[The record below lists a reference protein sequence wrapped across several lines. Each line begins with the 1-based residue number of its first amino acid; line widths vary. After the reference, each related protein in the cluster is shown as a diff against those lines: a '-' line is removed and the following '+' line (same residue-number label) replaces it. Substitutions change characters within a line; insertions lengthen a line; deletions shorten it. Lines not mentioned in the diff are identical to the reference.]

1 MGDGMSE
8 ANTEEVT
15 ATAIYSADQYGHKS
29 TVTFIIDNYYVVT
42 LDLIT
47 NKASWIYL
55 QDAIAED
62 NIPVI

>member
-1 MGDGMSE
+1 MQGSS
-8 ANTEEVT
+8 TEEMQ
-15 ATAIYSADQYGHKS
+15 ATAIYNIDQYGHKS

-47 NKASWIYL
+47 NKSSWLYL

>member
-1 MGDGMSE
+1 MQE

-29 TVTFIIDNYYVVT
+29 TVTFIIDNNYVVT

-55 QDAIAED
+55 QDAIKED
-62 NIPVI
+62 GIPAL